1 MKARLNRWMI
11 CLLGLLPASTLAQNT
26 PAARQDPEQI
36 RQAVQVFLQ
45 EQTAGLPGQVNTQ
58 IGNLDPRLSLAQCD
72 APQPFLPKGGRLWG
86 KTTLGVR
93 CIAPVNW
100 TLYVQVQVQVMGE
113 YFVTA
118 RPVSNGQLLSAEH
131 LTKMKGELSSLPNGI
146 VSDVAQVAGQ
156 TINTSLPAGV
166 PVRLDSLRR
175 QQVITAGQVVRLLAK
190 GPGFQVSSEGKAI
203 LGASEGQTV
212 QVKTASGQQLS
223 GVARTGGVVEV
234 IN

>member
-1 MKARLNRWMI
+1 MKTIFNSV
-11 CLLGLLPASTLAQNT
+11 LLTLLATLSASALAQAQQ
-26 PAARQDPEQI
+26 AARQDPEQI

-58 IGNLDPRLSLAQCD
+58 IGNLDPRLSLAQCH

-93 CIAPVNW
+93 CLAPVNW
-100 TLYVQVQVQVMGE
+100 TLYLQVQVQVLGE
-113 YFVTA
+113 YIVTA
-118 RPVSNGQLLSAEH
+118 RPLSNGQLIGAEH
-131 LTKMKGELSSLPNGI
+131 LTKIKGELTSLPNGI
-146 VSDVAQVAGQ
+146 VSDLSQVVGQ
-156 TINTSLPAGV
+156 SINTSLPAGG
-166 PVRLDSLRR
+166 PVRLDSLRK
-175 QQVITAGQVVRLLAK
+175 QQVIAAGQVVRLLAK

-223 GVARTGGVVEV
+223 GIARSGGVVEV
-234 IN
+234 AN